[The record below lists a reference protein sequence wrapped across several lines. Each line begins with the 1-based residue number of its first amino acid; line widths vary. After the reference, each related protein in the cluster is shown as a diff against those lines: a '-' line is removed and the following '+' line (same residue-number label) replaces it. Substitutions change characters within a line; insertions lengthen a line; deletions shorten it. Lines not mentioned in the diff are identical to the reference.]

1 MTTTPQ
7 GLAPWTP
14 HAVIEGEWWPA
25 DASELRFPGIL
36 TIVDGKSS
44 LTITAPP
51 IGQEVNAL
59 GRAMTLHGE
68 AADPSGVTRV
78 TLWGSEGTHF
88 RHETATERTRSVAQ
102 VLVGVHLGGA
112 EAARFRSSAASF
124 HDLAMWSRVPDLIP
138 DGTAEAEARQHTV
151 AVMADVYADIFGAGY
166 AVEVRLEFPTRI
178 QTNEAFPD
186 GVISDFPGD
195 HVRVVFDVSPPAS
208 LEFHD
213 LLLRDMQALLTF
225 SYLSGAPVTGQ
236 WIGPGPEDLYA
247 LMRRDTFRDRTFTRR
262 GGFQMILT
270 TEVAPF
276 GHLVQAWWH
285 LLGEYFPAPQVLTMY
300 LHTSRGLL
308 EQSTA
313 SVLAATENLHAR
325 IGETQTRLEP
335 GYLNARSVEI
345 MQTYRGDEHAAF
357 RQFMREKLRE
367 NRPTLQTR
375 LEELVSIIGADRISL
390 LRIDADTWIT
400 SFKTVRNKLAH
411 TGAHVPRRGD
421 SSEDLRLISA
431 QTRCLLAVLLLSR
444 MELTDDS
451 ITRAADVLGK
461 YPHSTAE
468 PR

>member
-1 MTTTPQ
+1 MIV
-7 GLAPWTP
+7 GD
-14 HAVIEGEWWPA
+14 WWPA
-25 DASELRFPGIL
+25 DAPELRFSGVL
-36 TIVDGKSS
+36 TTTDGKAS
-44 LTITAPP
+44 LTVTAPP

-68 AADPSGVTRV
+68 AKDPSGVTRI
-78 TLWGSEGTHF
+78 TLWGAEGTHF
-88 RHETATERTRSVAQ
+88 HHETATELTRSVAQ
-102 VLVGVHLGGA
+102 VVLGAHFGGA
-112 EAARFRSSAASF
+112 QGERFRSSAASF
-124 HDLAMWSRVPDLIP
+124 HDLAMWSRVPDPIS
-138 DGTAEAEARQHTV
+138 DGTAESEARQHTV

-166 AVEVRLEFPTRI
+166 AVEVRLEYPTRI
-178 QTNEAFPD
+178 QTNETFPD
-186 GVISDFPGD
+186 GIISDFPGD

-236 WIGPGPEDLYA
+236 WIGSDPGNLYA
-247 LMRRDTFRDRTFTRR
+247 LIRRDTFRDRAFARR

-276 GHLVQAWWH
+276 GHLVQEWWN
-285 LLGEYFPAPQVLTMY
+285 LLDEHFPAPQVLTMY

-313 SVLAATENLHAR
+313 SVLAATEHLHTQ

-335 GYLNARSVEI
+335 RYLACRSTEI
-345 MQTYRGDEHAAF
+345 LGTYEGDEHAAF

-375 LEELVSIIGADRISL
+375 LEQLVNIVGVEQVSL
-390 LRIDADTWIT
+390 TGIDSEAWIRL
-400 SFKTVRNKLAH
+400 FKSVRNKLAH

-421 SSEDLRLISA
+421 SSDDLELINA
-431 QTRCLLAVLLLSR
+431 QTRSLLAMLLLSR
-444 MELTDDS
+444 MNLTVES
-451 ITRAADVLGK
+451 LTRAANTLGK
-461 YPHSTAE
+461 WPHNRLISSTPPRE
-468 PR
+468 PRATPRG